1 MSKTIKV
8 IIKND
13 IHPVNFKLKYNFLFH
28 RVNVS
33 TIRGGWQHSHLD
45 EPIKSGTTYRNNIK
59 ALCIP
64 GPLIFVPMDGNK
76 VNVILTVQVQ
86 VTSVQILGLLMLS
99 VHTGSATTPWMSC
112 TTADHHQQ
120 STMIDIGEI
129 KSPPLNFQ

>member
-1 MSKTIKV
+1 MYQLSGVGGNIAILINLSKVGQLTE
-8 IIKND
+8 IILRHYVVQQN
-13 IHPVNFKLKYNFLFH
+13 
-28 RVNVS
+28 
-33 TIRGGWQHSHLD
+33 
-45 EPIKSGTTYRNNIK
+45 
-59 ALCIP
+59 IP

-120 STMIDIGEI
+120 STIIDIGEI
-129 KSPPLNFQ
+129 KSPTLNFQ

>member
-45 EPIKSGTTYRNNIK
+45 QPIKSGTTYRNNIK
-59 ALCIP
+59 ALCSSAKYPWSPEFCAHGWEQGQCHSHSP
-64 GPLIFVPMDGNK
+64 GPGHLCTDIGAAHVVCSHRKCLHSMDE
-76 VNVILTVQVQ
+76 LY
-86 VTSVQILGLLMLS
+86 
-99 VHTGSATTPWMSC
+99 
-112 TTADHHQQ
+112 
-120 STMIDIGEI
+120 DIGEI

>member
-1 MSKTIKV
+1 MYQLSGVGGNIAILINLSKVGQLTE
-8 IIKND
+8 IILRHYVVQQN
-13 IHPVNFKLKYNFLFH
+13 
-28 RVNVS
+28 
-33 TIRGGWQHSHLD
+33 
-45 EPIKSGTTYRNNIK
+45 
-59 ALCIP
+59 IP
-64 GPLIFVPMDGNK
+64 GPLSFVPMDGNK